1 MALVATKPRLSLVV
15 IDRMAHR
22 LTGIVGGPLSA
33 APVDDDVRLGK
44 RRRVGELGSQGP
56 PLAPATPTAAAI
68 AAAAVATAGG
78 GGGGGAVAASGTP
91 ASAPALGP
99 PITSLSPAPAATSAA
114 MPSLIFRAPSSPHA
128 VSPHTMPLAPTSSSL
143 AAARMRLAASHLASV
158 SPDPTVPAAPASR
171 AAAASTP
178 FAAAPTTSDAAE
190 FLWDADFEEAKR

>member
-1 MALVATKPRLSLVV
+1 MALVATKPLLSLVV

-22 LTGIVGGPLSA
+22 LAGIVGGPLSA

-56 PLAPATPTAAAI
+56 PLAPAAPTAAAI
-68 AAAAVATAGG
+68 AAAAVATAGV

-99 PITSLSPAPAATSAA
+99 PITSLSSAPAATSAA
-114 MPSLIFRAPSSPHA
+114 MPSLIFRAPSSPPA
-128 VSPHTMPLAPTSSSL
+128 VSPHGMPLAPTSSM

-171 AAAASTP
+171 AAAASTL